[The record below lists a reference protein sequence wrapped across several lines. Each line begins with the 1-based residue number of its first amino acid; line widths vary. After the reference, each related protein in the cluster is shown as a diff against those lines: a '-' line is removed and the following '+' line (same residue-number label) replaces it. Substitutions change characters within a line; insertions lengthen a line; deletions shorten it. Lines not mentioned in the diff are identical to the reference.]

1 MSPMSRKSRRACCH
15 AAAFSHAEIP
25 SEKVT
30 RSILRL
36 CLAVANAEKDVFLF
50 SAKISKILLGVDL
63 IEECLTFVYYMP
75 EQISS
80 MNRYEQ

>member
-1 MSPMSRKSRRACCH
+1 MSRKSRRACCH

-36 CLAVANAEKDVFLF
+36 CLAVANAEKDVFLL
-50 SAKISKILLGVDL
+50 SAKILLGVDL

-75 EQISS
+75 ERISS